1 MLLPELK
8 LFSHIFTSWICGTSS
23 VSILT
28 LCSLWT
34 GFEVNLGHHNKIVSI
49 STEDWLDTNNIHT
62 DSCRKKKKK
71 LHYLN
76 DSFPASAWWCQPFLP
91 ALLVFVSAWLLCCS
105 PSFSRN
111 IQLISQFEL
120 FLFISRNKVIEIVF
134 LFVLYLVVYP
144 LRSKSWCCQSDSTLP
159 ALELEWKMRG

>member
-34 GFEVNLGHHNKIVSI
+34 GFEVNLGHHNKNSFNKHRGL
-49 STEDWLDTNNIHT
+49 TGYKQHPHRQLQE
-62 DSCRKKKKK
+62 KKKK

-91 ALLVFVSAWLLCCS
+91 ALLVFVSVWLLCCS